1 MRLRAVLIAV
11 VLLLLVGIGSGV
23 AEAQDRVDD
32 FRLNCLSCH
41 TIGGGRLVGPDLL
54 GVTERKDRA
63 WLARFI
69 VDPQSVLDSGD
80 AYALK
85 LKDESRGVV
94 MTAVPGMTME
104 RAMNLLDLIE
114 AEGALEKSQFSGIQI
129 SDRPFTSEDV
139 DVGRA
144 IFLGTQPLA
153 NRGPSCV
160 SCHSV
165 NGIGVL
171 AGGKLGP
178 DLNAVFERLNGRKG
192 LATWLS
198 APATLT
204 MQSVYK
210 EHPLDEDEVL
220 PLVAYFAD
228 KAVAPPESGQ
238 AAVLPQSLAA
248 RQDRPQHPRRQLHRW
263 LHLADPCQGRHRHL
277 GDAGSRLSRDR
288 PEAAALRAPGLSA
301 RHLLLLVS
309 VQPATGQVPLHAR
322 CVDRSVAHGAGEIR
336 RPG

>member
-1 MRLRAVLIAV
+1 MRLRAVISPAV
-11 VLLLLVGIGSGV
+11 VILLLLLSIGVGTTP
-23 AEAQDRVDD
+23 ARAQDRVDD
-32 FRLNCLSCH
+32 FRLNCTSCH

-69 VDPQSVLDSGD
+69 VDPKSVIDSGD

-85 LKDESRGVV
+85 LLEESRNVM
-94 MTAVPGMTME
+94 MTAVPGMTID

-114 AEGALEKSQFSGIQI
+114 AESTLEKSQFAGIQI
-129 SDRPFTSEDV
+129 SDRPFTAADIATGSE
-139 DVGRA
+139 
-144 IFLGTQPLA
+144 IFLGRQPLV

-210 EHPLDEDEVL
+210 KHPLDEDEIL
-220 PLVAYFAD
+220 SLVAFFAD

-238 AAVLPQSLAA
+238 AATLIFILLGLA
-248 RQDRPQHPRRQLHRW
+248 
-263 LHLADPCQGRHRHL
+263 GT
-277 GDAGSRLSRDR
+277 
-288 PEAAALRAPGLSA
+288 AAALVLFDVAWRNRFRAVRSEM
-301 RHLLLLVS
+301 
-309 VQPATGQVPLHAR
+309 VPDSPLE
-322 CVDRSVAHGAGEIR
+322 GKG
-336 RPG
+336 